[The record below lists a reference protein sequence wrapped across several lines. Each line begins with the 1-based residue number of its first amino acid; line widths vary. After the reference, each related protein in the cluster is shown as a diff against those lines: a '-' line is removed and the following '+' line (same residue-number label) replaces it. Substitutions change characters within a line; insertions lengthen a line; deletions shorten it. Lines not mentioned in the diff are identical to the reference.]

1 MATNTSI
8 EWTRG
13 DDGAPGATWNP
24 LLGCERVSAGCDHC
38 YAINTATIRA
48 GNPHPKV
55 AAAFEGLTE
64 RRDGRLDWTGR
75 INLLPDRLTQP
86 LSWRKPKRIFVNSQ
100 ADLFH
105 KDVPDEYIAKVFAV
119 MALAPQHT
127 FQVLT
132 KRHAR
137 MRSLLNKPEFRQ
149 LLAEAAPL
157 YGAKNPDAAQD
168 YVMST
173 WPLPNVWLGV
183 SVEDQKWANVRVPAL
198 LDTPAAVRWLSCEP
212 LLGPVDLW
220 EAVRDLR
227 YACHACEFGTNRG
240 DCNTHRPERLD
251 WVVVGGESG
260 PGARPM
266 HPRWARSLRRQ
277 CTEAGVPYFFKQWGD
292 WAEVDRASATH
303 LLQVGGVLVDRK
315 NATTDNPYGQGSG
328 LAQDF
333 VDRGRPGWVRVR
345 RVGKKFAGR
354 ELDGRTW
361 DEYPTTA
368 AVVTS

>member
-1 MATNTSI
+1 MSDNSTI
-8 EWTRG
+8 EWTE
-13 DDGAPGATWNP
+13 ATWNP

-137 MRSLLNKPEFRQ
+137 MRSLLNRPEFKHAVAVEMVN
-149 LLAEAAPL
+149 LAVRADDP
-157 YGAKNPDAAQD
+157 KNRRPVVA
-168 YVMST
+168 
-173 WPLPNVWLGV
+173 WPLPNVWMGV
-183 SVEDQKWANVRVPAL
+183 SVEDQKWADVRVPAL

-212 LLGPVDLW
+212 LLGPVDL
-220 EAVRDLR
+220 
-227 YACHACEFGTNRG
+227 TNVAPG
-240 DCNTHRPERLD
+240 LVYSNAGFNALVGSKRLN

-260 PGARPM
+260 PGSRAM
-266 HPRWARSLRRQ
+266 HPEWARDIRDA
-277 CTEAGVPYFFKQWGD
+277 CTTASVPFFFKQHGD
-292 WAEVDRASATH
+292 WTEVDRTSATH
-303 LLQVGGVLVDRK
+303 LLQVNGALVDRK

-328 LAQDF
+328 LAQDLA
-333 VDRGRPGWVRVR
+333 DRGHPGWVRVR

-354 ELDGRTW
+354 ELNGRTW
-361 DEYPTTA
+361 DEYPTTEQLA
-368 AVVTS
+368 A